1 MRMHKLLAAA
11 LLVGGA
17 LVMMPGVA
25 SAQTNSNGT
34 TSSSSESSFANS
46 AAEDC
51 SKLLSEGKT
60 IDDCQKAPSPI
71 LPEKNELIWGT
82 ISFVVLFLL
91 LWKFAWPG
99 LKRSMDTRTERI
111 RDDLNAADLAKSDA
125 EQALEEYRVQLQDAR
140 NESARIIEEARQ
152 QSDALRREQEQRL
165 QTELAEM
172 RERAAADVESAKQQ
186 AVADL
191 RREVATL
198 AIGAA
203 EVIVQRSLDR
213 PTQEQL
219 VDNYI
224 AQVSSRAN

>member
-11 LLVGGA
+11 LFVGGV

-25 SAQTNSNGT
+25 SAQQSPTST
-34 TSSSSESSFANS
+34 TVKLPEAN
-46 AAEDC
+46 EDC
-51 SKLLSEGKT
+51 IKILENPNKK

-99 LKRSMDTRTERI
+99 LKGSMDTRTERI

-125 EQALEEYRVQLQDAR
+125 EQALEEYRAQLQDAR
-140 NESARIIEEARQ
+140 NESARIIEESRQ
-152 QSDALRREQEQRL
+152 QADALRREQEQRL